1 MTLELFLILL
11 IDNSITDIRVLYQRP
26 KTGSLHFYSYYE
38 IMSRDATQK
47 GVNALNGLSSFLH
60 IKKFAQELSNIMC
73 QRPKRALFIST
84 NGEVWTK
91 YFTIILCQ
99 RPKRALFIST

>member
-47 GVNALNGLSSFLH
+47 GVNALNGLSSFL
-60 IKKFAQELSNIMC
+60 L
-73 QRPKRALFIST
+73 
-84 NGEVWTK
+84 
-91 YFTIILCQ
+91 
-99 RPKRALFIST
+99 